1 MAKTEQVLLL
11 EPPTELRFKGPFTDV
26 ISADLK
32 LTNPSDKRVCFKV
45 KTTAPKRYCVRPN
58 SGILEP
64 KASITVAVM
73 LQPFEY
79 DATEKSNKHKFM
91 VQTLFAPEGPINQEQ
106 LWKEVSPENLMDSK
120 LKCVFEMPESEVP
133 ESKIP
138 RPVETAVKPSGSDS
152 DVKKLME
159 DFKKL
164 QTEISQLKTENNQ
177 LKEDG
182 VRLRKVAVSETVH
195 STPISTTPTK
205 STQATGLVLPP
216 MVYLIAALIL
226 GLLIGKLVL

>member
-1 MAKTEQVLLL
+1 MAKNEQVLQL
-11 EPPTELRFKGPFTDV
+11 EPSTELRFRGPFTDV

-58 SGILEP
+58 SGVLEP
-64 KASITVAVM
+64 KAHITVAVM

-91 VQTLFAPEGPINQEQ
+91 VQTLFAPDGPINQEQ
-106 LWKEVSPENLMDSK
+106 LWKEVLPENLMDSK
-120 LKCVFEMPESEVP
+120 LKCVFEMPES
-133 ESKIP
+133 S
-138 RPVETAVKPSGSDS
+138 SGGDNE
-152 DVKKLME
+152 VKKVME
-159 DFKKL
+159 DYKKL
-164 QTEISQLKTENNQ
+164 QSELSQLKTENNQ
-177 LKEDG
+177 LREEG

-205 STQATGLVLPP
+205 SAQATGLVLPP

>member
-1 MAKTEQVLLL
+1 MAKNEQVLQL
-11 EPPTELRFKGPFTDV
+11 EPSTELRFRGPFTDV

-58 SGILEP
+58 SGVLEP
-64 KASITVAVM
+64 KAHITVAVM

-91 VQTLFAPEGPINQEQ
+91 VQTLFAPDGPINQEQ
-106 LWKEVSPENLMDSK
+106 LWKEVLPENLMDSK
-120 LKCVFEMPESEVP
+120 LKCVFEMPESDHIEAKVT
-133 ESKIP
+133 K
-138 RPVETAVKPSGSDS
+138 PVET
-152 DVKKLME
+152 
-159 DFKKL
+159 
-164 QTEISQLKTENNQ
+164 T
-177 LKEDG
+177 KEEG

-205 STQATGLVLPP
+205 SAQATGLVLPP

>member
-1 MAKTEQVLLL
+1 MAKNEQVLQL
-11 EPPTELRFKGPFTDV
+11 EPSTELRFRGPFTDV

-58 SGILEP
+58 SGVLEP
-64 KASITVAVM
+64 KAHITVAVM

-91 VQTLFAPEGPINQEQ
+91 VQTLFAPDGPINQEQ
-106 LWKEVSPENLMDSK
+106 LWKEVLPENLMDSK
-120 LKCVFEMPESEVP
+120 LKCVFEMPESDHIEAKVT
-133 ESKIP
+133 K
-138 RPVETAVKPSGSDS
+138 PVETTKQSSGGDNE
-152 DVKKLME
+152 VKKVME
-159 DFKKL
+159 DYKKL
-164 QTEISQLKTENNQ
+164 QSELSQLKTENNQ
-177 LKEDG
+177 LREEG

-205 STQATGLVLPP
+205 SAQATGLVLPP